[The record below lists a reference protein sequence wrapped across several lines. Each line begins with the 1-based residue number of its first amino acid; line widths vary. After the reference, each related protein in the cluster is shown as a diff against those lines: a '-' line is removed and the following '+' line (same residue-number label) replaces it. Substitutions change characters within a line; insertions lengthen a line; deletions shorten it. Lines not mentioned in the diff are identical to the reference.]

1 MNLKTQINSKI
12 SRNKEN
18 IERTTQ
24 AQKHL
29 YDLITSYFISEQ
41 INDELNRMFAL
52 RKLDVEDLNK
62 ILKVII
68 EQFKVI
74 VKFKDI
80 VIEKEQTVSRIIQ
93 ILDKQDDKL
102 ISLISELKSIT
113 IYLANRLKEK

>member
-62 ILKVII
+62 ILKVLI

-113 IYLANRLKEK
+113 

>member
-62 ILKVII
+62 ILKVLI